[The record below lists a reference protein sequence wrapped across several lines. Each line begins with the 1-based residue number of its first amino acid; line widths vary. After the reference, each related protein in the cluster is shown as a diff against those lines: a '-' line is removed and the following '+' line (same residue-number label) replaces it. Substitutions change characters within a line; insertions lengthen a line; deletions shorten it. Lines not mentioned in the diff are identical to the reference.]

1 LEEWGTQAHD
11 LFHRPCGYFVG
22 VAGSTVTARAR
33 EPLVSL
39 HSPWGRVVVAAG
51 GKWKAKDERRG
62 VLGVSAGEKRGRVL
76 ERERFAGRSGVDFGD
91 LEIAFG
97 MT

>member
-1 LEEWGTQAHD
+1 MEEWGTQAHD

-62 VLGVSAGEKRGRVL
+62 VLGVSAAKRGGEFSSGSGLPGGRVWIL
-76 ERERFAGRSGVDFGD
+76 VILKLRLV
-91 LEIAFG
+91 
-97 MT
+97 